1 MAAMRRAFVAL
12 AALACATMAVAQG
25 RVSWIETVHD
35 FGTFSESVGKV
46 TGVMRFVNTGDSA
59 MSITRVRP
67 TCGCT
72 AGDFRR
78 TPVMPGDTATVTL
91 TYTAIGRPGE
101 FCKDVYVYTTGQPR
115 RSVVSI
121 KGKVIGSV
129 ATVSEQYPVAVG
141 PLRLDRASIPLGDI
155 TRGKTRMAY
164 LSGYNTSTDSVRVT
178 FNSVTPGIIP
188 QALPQVV
195 APGSTMTVTVFYD
208 SGNAPLWGL
217 NTYTFG
223 ISATPV
229 GAAEGGTAQASVM
242 AMVKEDFSRLTPK
255 QRACAPVAMLEADR
269 IDFGTVSRGGAVQR
283 KLAVTNT
290 GRTPL
295 LVRRAYSLWPGVD
308 VAVRGGKIKPG
319 RIAEITVTVSP
330 DKIDQAEK
338 ALNAPISIITNDPL
352 NPVQTV
358 RAVGLLEQ

>member
-1 MAAMRRAFVAL
+1 MRRTLLTLATL
-12 AALACATMAVAQG
+12 AACAAAVAQG
-25 RVSWIETVHD
+25 RVSWLETVHD

-59 MSITRVRP
+59 LLITRVRP

-78 TPVMPGDTATVTL
+78 TPVMPGDTAAVTL

-101 FCKDVYVYTTGQPR
+101 FCKDVYVYTTGRPR

-164 LSGYNTSTDSVRVT
+164 LSGYNTSTDSVRVA
-178 FNSVTPGIIP
+178 FSGVTPGIIP

-208 SGNAPLWGL
+208 SGSAPLWGL
-217 NTYTFG
+217 STYSFG

-229 GAAEGGTAQASVM
+229 GGGEGGTAEASVM

-269 IDFGTVSRGGAVQR
+269 LDFGTVSRQAGPVQR
-283 KLAVTNT
+283 RLTVSNT
-290 GRTPL
+290 GREPL
-295 LVRRAYSLWPGVD
+295 LVRRAYSLWPGVT
-308 VAVRGGKIKPG
+308 VAVKGGKIKPG
-319 RIAEITVTVSP
+319 RSADIVVTVSP
-330 DKIDQAEK
+330 DKLDQAVK
-338 ALNAPISIITNDPL
+338 ALNAPISLITNDPL
-352 NPVQTV
+352 NPVQEV
-358 RAVGLLEQ
+358 RAVGLLAP

>member
-1 MAAMRRAFVAL
+1 MRRVLLAL
-12 AALACATMAVAQG
+12 ASLACCAFASVAQG

-59 MSITRVRP
+59 LVITRVRP

-72 AGDFRR
+72 AGDFSRN
-78 TPVMPGDTATVTL
+78 PVKPGDTATVTL

-101 FCKDVYVYTTGQPR
+101 FCKDVYVYTTGHPR

-141 PLRLDRASIPLGDI
+141 PLRLDRSSIPLGDI

-178 FNSVTPGIIP
+178 FSGVTPGIIP

-217 NTYTFG
+217 NTYSFG
-223 ISATPV
+223 ITATPV
-229 GAAEGGTAQASVM
+229 GGGKGGAAEASVM

-255 QRACAPVAMLEADR
+255 QRACAPVALLEADR
-269 IDFGTVSRGGAVQR
+269 LDFGTVSRHDGPVQR
-283 KLAVTNT
+283 KLTITNT
-290 GRTPL
+290 GREPL
-295 LVRRAYSLWPGVD
+295 VVRRAYSLWPGVM
-308 VAVRGGKIKPG
+308 VAVKGSKIKSG
-319 RIAEITVTVSP
+319 RSTEIIVTVSP
-330 DKIDQAEK
+330 DKIYPAEK
-338 ALNAPISIITNDPL
+338 ALNAPISVITNDPL

-358 RAVGLLEQ
+358 RAVGLLPQ

>member
-1 MAAMRRAFVAL
+1 MKRALVAL
-12 AALACATMAVAQG
+12 AALACVAAGVAQG

-59 MSITRVRP
+59 LSITRVRP

-72 AGDFRR
+72 AGDFKR

-178 FNSVTPGIIP
+178 FSAVTPGIIP

-208 SGNAPLWGL
+208 SGSAPLWGL

-229 GAAEGGTAQASVM
+229 GGAEGGSTQASVM

-269 IDFGTVSRGGAVQR
+269 IDFGTVSRGGATVQR
-283 KLAVTNT
+283 RLVITNT
-290 GRTPL
+290 GREPL
-295 LVRRAYSLWPGVD
+295 LVRRAYSLWPGVAVD
-308 VAVRGGKIKPG
+308 VRSTKIKPG
-319 RIAEITVTVSP
+319 RSAEITVTVAP
-330 DKIDQAEK
+330 GKIDPAEK

-358 RAVGLLEQ
+358 RAVGLLAP

>member
-1 MAAMRRAFVAL
+1 MRRALFTLAAMAHCA
-12 AALACATMAVAQG
+12 AALAQG
-25 RVSWIETVHD
+25 HVSWLETVHD

-59 MSITRVRP
+59 LLITRVQP

-78 TPVMPGDTATVTL
+78 TPVMPGDTAAVTL

-164 LSGYNTSTDSVRVT
+164 ISGYNTSTDSVRVA
-178 FNSVTPGIIP
+178 FSGVTAGIIP

-208 SGNAPLWGL
+208 SGSAPLWGL
-217 NTYTFG
+217 NTYSFG
-223 ISATPV
+223 ISATPLS
-229 GAAEGGTAQASVM
+229 GGEGGTVEAGVM

-269 IDFGTVSRGGAVQR
+269 LDFGTVSRQSTLPVQR
-283 KLAVTNT
+283 KLIVTNT
-290 GRTPL
+290 GREPL
-295 LVRRAYSLWPGVD
+295 LVRRAYSLWPGVTAT
-308 VAVRGGKIKPG
+308 VKAGKIKPG
-319 RIAEITVTVSP
+319 LSADIVVTVSP

-338 ALNAPISIITNDPL
+338 ALNAPISVITNDPI
-352 NPVQTV
+352 NPEQEV
-358 RAVGLLEQ
+358 RAVGLLAP